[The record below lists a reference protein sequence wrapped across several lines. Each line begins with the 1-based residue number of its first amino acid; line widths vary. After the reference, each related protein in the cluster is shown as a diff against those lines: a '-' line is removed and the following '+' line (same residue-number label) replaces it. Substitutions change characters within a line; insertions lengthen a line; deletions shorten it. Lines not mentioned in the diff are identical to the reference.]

1 MQSGYF
7 LNENISHFNFS
18 QYQRDYSV
26 MDAES
31 EVIGI
36 RRSEFVERF
45 EDFNQTRSRN
55 EFTNQSYIPG
65 EYEQ

>member
-1 MQSGYF
+1 
-7 LNENISHFNFS
+7 
-18 QYQRDYSV
+18 